1 MLKLFAR
8 ITLSAWCFCSIIAVA
23 RADTT
28 VENDLYNH
36 NIKKDDL
43 KTVREYGCKISKL
56 DKIRRKIS
64 VHYGN
69 QQGIKLRHMDDDVI
83 ITIPD
88 CYFKTKDWVLFD
100 TSLIEP
106 KVVILPYKE
115 RDDGSYKCSVVGG
128 RWKVFDDASGQYVF
142 ESDVRK
148 IQVDHILPFSYIA
161 LNMKDCKRA
170 GEYYNYLENI
180 VPVIREHGEPEDDY
194 LCRTSEECWL
204 QTKICRKMA
213 DHFNDDVLC
222 YKLFMDFRRP
232 VGKKE

>member
-8 ITLSAWCFCSIIAVA
+8 ITLSAWCFCGIIAIA
-23 RADTT
+23 HADTT
-28 VENDLYNH
+28 VENNLYNH
-36 NIKKDDL
+36 NIKQDDL

-69 QQGIKLRHMDDDVI
+69 QRGIKLHHMEDDVI

-88 CYFKTKDWVLFD
+88 CYFNTKDWVLFD
-100 TSLIEP
+100 SSLVEP
-106 KVVILPYKE
+106 KLNILPYKE
-115 RDDGSYKCSVVGG
+115 RDDGSYKCKVVGG
-128 RWKVFDDASGQYVF
+128 RWNVFDDRNGKYVI
-142 ESDVRK
+142 ENNVQN

-180 VPVIREHGEPEDDY
+180 VPVLREEEQEEDDY
-194 LCRTSEECWL
+194 LCRTDEECWL
-204 QTKICRKMA
+204 QTKICRNMA

-232 VGKKE
+232 VEKKK